1 MQGSKWKRQAIEGMA
16 GVFSDKVKKAKNK
29 ASEIKEVY
37 ANIGQLAVGNG
48 TGAYAAPLGT
58 RSP

>member
-1 MQGSKWKRQAIEGMA
+1 VSKWKREAIEGMA
-16 GVFSDKVKKAKNK
+16 GDFSDKVKKAKNK

-37 ANIGQLAVGNG
+37 SNIGQLAVGNSM
-48 TGAYAAPLGT
+48 GAYAAPLGT

>member
-1 MQGSKWKRQAIEGMA
+1 MQVSKWKRQAIEGMA

-37 ANIGQLAVGNG
+37 ANIGQLAVENG
-48 TGAYAAPLGT
+48 TGAYAAPLGI
-58 RSP
+58 RFP

>member
-1 MQGSKWKRQAIEGMA
+1 MA

-37 ANIGQLAVGNG
+37 ANIGQLAVENG
-48 TGAYAAPLGT
+48 TEAYAAPLGT
-58 RSP
+58 RFP